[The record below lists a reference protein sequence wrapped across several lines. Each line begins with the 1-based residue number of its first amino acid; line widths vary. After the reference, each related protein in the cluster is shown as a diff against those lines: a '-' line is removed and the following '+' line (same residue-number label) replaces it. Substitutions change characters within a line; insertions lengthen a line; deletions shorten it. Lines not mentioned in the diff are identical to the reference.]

1 MGDLQ
6 AHLLTPP
13 LSVQQFWIKNGK
25 TSVSPAPIH
34 LISPQGPFCLFS
46 CMKKVLKENWFADVE
61 EVKKK
66 MSEALQCIKID
77 GFKNCFEQWENIL
90 IGVMSNGEYLECD

>member
-1 MGDLQ
+1 
-6 AHLLTPP
+6 
-13 LSVQQFWIKNGK
+13 
-25 TSVSPAPIH
+25 
-34 LISPQGPFCLFS
+34 
-46 CMKKVLKENWFADVE
+46 MKKVLKENWFADVE

-66 MSEALQCIKID
+66 MSEALKCIKID